1 MTIVYIIL
9 GCIIV
14 VSLVVGII
22 LTGKEK
28 NSNSTNVSLI
38 QQASVNGAIDMLN
51 QSDNNK
57 TDMGNSLNSVDV
69 IVDVTT
75 PSVATSPV
83 STNVTPLP
91 VDNLVEDTKVSE
103 PNNNVVQ
110 QVPNVDNQ
118 TIVTPTVL
126 VQSVDDDS
134 EVL

>member
-38 QQASVNGAIDMLN
+38 QQASVSGAIDMLN

-57 TDMGNSLNSVDV
+57 TNMGNSLNSVEA
-69 IVDVTT
+69 IVDVMT
-75 PSVATSPV
+75 PPVATSPV

-103 PNNNVVQ
+103 PSNNVVQ

-126 VQSVDDDS
+126 IQSVDDDS

>member
-69 IVDVTT
+69 TT